1 MKRSAFESSK
11 NKSSGKDKGNMSR
24 GRFLQSA
31 SVLVASG
38 AFLNM
43 AGCRQPTKEQ
53 NHENKDTVST
63 GVSGA
68 ASMSSPTIKPVR
80 VAADPT
86 KIPPPVNWNRPKTH
100 QIHLIAEE
108 AIGEIEEGV
117 LFRYMTFDGQVPAP
131 MFRVRQGDTID
142 LTLTGDKDNQNPH
155 NVDFHSCYGTGGG
168 AAYLNVG
175 PGQSKSVKFKVLDPG
190 AFIYHCAVANL
201 DYHISCGMFGLI
213 LVEPEKGMPKVDRE
227 FYLGQ
232 HEIYAIKPADANTL
246 AKFDFDNLLKETPE
260 YVVLNGAFNSFTPQR
275 YGNLKAKQG
284 ETVRI
289 YFVNGGPNLISSFHP
304 IGNIWSKFWLQGS
317 LANAPFRSMQ
327 TVQVNPGSCAI
338 LEMKL
343 PIPETIH
350 LADHSITRT
359 AQQGLLAN
367 IEVSGTPVPDIFD
380 HSD

>member
-1 MKRSAFESSK
+1 MSK
-11 NKSSGKDKGNMSR
+11 EKLTEPERLRMSR
-24 GRFLQSA
+24 SHFLQSA
-31 SVLVASG
+31 GILAASGALFNVVGCNQPAKNQNQKADSSTVASG
-38 AFLNM
+38 VAVTGL
-43 AGCRQPTKEQ
+43 PT
-53 NHENKDTVST
+53 
-63 GVSGA
+63 G
-68 ASMSSPTIKPVR
+68 KPVR
-80 VAADPT
+80 VAGDPT
-86 KIPPPVNWNRPKTH
+86 KVPPPVNWKHPITH
-100 QIHLIAEE
+100 KISMVAKEV
-108 AIGEIEEGV
+108 IGEIEPGV

-142 LTLTGDKDNQNPH
+142 LTLTADKNNQNPH

-175 PGQSKSVKFKVLDPG
+175 PGQTKSIKFEVRDPG
-190 AFIYHCAVANL
+190 AFIYHCAVPNL

-213 LVEPEKGMPKVDRE
+213 LVEPEKGMEKVDRE

-232 HEIYAIKPADANTL
+232 HEIYAIKPEKENTV
-246 AKFDFDNLLKETPE
+246 AAFDFDGLLKETAK
-260 YVVLNGAFNSFTPQR
+260 YVVLNGAFNGFTPQR
-275 YGNLKAKQG
+275 YGSLKAKQG

-317 LANAPFRSMQ
+317 LANEPFRLMQ

-343 PIPETIH
+343 PVPETIH

-359 AQQGLLAN
+359 AQQGLLAF
-367 IEVSGTPVPDIFD
+367 IEVSGTPVPSIFD
-380 HSD
+380 HTA